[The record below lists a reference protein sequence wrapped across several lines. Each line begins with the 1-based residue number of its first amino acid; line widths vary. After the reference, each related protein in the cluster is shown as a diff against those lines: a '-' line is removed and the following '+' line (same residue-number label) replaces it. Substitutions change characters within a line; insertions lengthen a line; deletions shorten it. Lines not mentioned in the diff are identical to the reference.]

1 MNALRLRNQATGRYL
16 RSNYRGE
23 IYTGR
28 SYYGFY
34 KVWIIHPSNDG
45 WYFLRNKR
53 TGLYLEGHPHSFYA
67 YSTPFKDNDY
77 QKW

>member
-1 MNALRLRNQATGRYL
+1 MNAVRLRNQATGRYL

-23 IYTGR
+23 IYTRRG
-28 SYYGFY
+28 YFGFY
-34 KVWIIHPSNDG
+34 KIWIVQPSNDG
-45 WYFLRNKR
+45 WYFIRNQR
-53 TGLYLEGHPHSFYA
+53 NGLYLEGNPHSFYV